1 MVGTEEQL
9 KTRNHMATNHYFNN
23 FSAVKINEQRMYED
37 LLGESIKI
45 NGHDIYYLPREEWD
59 DTDMVFGENTSS
71 RFERAYQME
80 MYIANVDGFEGD
92 NELFTKFGLEIRE
105 GSNFIVSK
113 KTFDKYIPTN
123 ITIRPRE
130 GDLIFV
136 PVMNR
141 IFEVKFVE
149 EELMFFTKGR
159 RVPYIYELRCEL
171 FRYNNEKIETGVDDI
186 DQIDVN
192 ASYTIELTV
201 GGSGNYNIGE
211 VVYQGANLTSA
222 AAIAKVSDWQ
232 PNERKLYL
240 VDIKGIFATTANIVG
255 LSSNTRT
262 IPSSTDTLGDHVFYD
277 LFNNKQIQTEANT
290 IIDFTE
296 INPFGT
302 P

>member
-1 MVGTEEQL
+1 
-9 KTRNHMATNHYFNN
+9 MATSHYFNN

-37 LLGESIKI
+37 LLVESIRI
-45 NGHDIYYLPREEWD
+45 MGHDIYYLPREEWD
-59 DTDMVFGENTSS
+59 DTDLVFGENMSS

-92 NELFTKFGLEIRE
+92 NEFFTKFGLEIRE
-105 GSNFIVSK
+105 GSNFIVTK
-113 KTFDKYIPTN
+113 RAFDKYVPSS

-130 GDLIFV
+130 GDLLYV
-136 PVMNR
+136 PVMKR

-149 EELMFFTKGR
+149 EELMFFAKGR

-186 DQIDVN
+186 DQIDAD
-192 ASYTIELTV
+192 ASYTIELV
-201 GGSGNYNIGE
+201 MGGSGNYNIGE
-211 VVYQGANLTSA
+211 IVYQGANLTSA
-222 AAIAKVSDWQ
+222 AATAKVGDWQ

-240 VDIKGIFATTANIVG
+240 MDINGTFSTTANVVG
-255 LSSNTRT
+255 VDSNTRT
-262 IPSSTDTLGDHVFYD
+262 IPSSTDTLGDHVYYD

>member
-1 MVGTEEQL
+1 
-9 KTRNHMATNHYFNN
+9 
-23 FSAVKINEQRMYED
+23 MYED
-37 LLGESIKI
+37 LLVESIRI
-45 NGHDIYYLPREEWD
+45 VGHDIYYLPREEWD
-59 DTDMVFGENTSS
+59 DTDMVFGENMSS

-105 GSNFIVSK
+105 GSNFIVTK
-113 KTFDKYIPTN
+113 RAFDKYVPSS

-130 GDLIFV
+130 GDLLYV
-136 PVMNR
+136 PVMKR

-186 DQIDVN
+186 DQIDVD
-192 ASYTIELTV
+192 ASYTIELIM
-201 GGSGNYNIGE
+201 GGSGNYNIDE
-211 VVYQGANLTSA
+211 IVYQGANLSSA
-222 AAIAKVSDWQ
+222 TATAKVGDWQ

-240 VDIKGIFATTANIVG
+240 VDIKGTFSTTSNVIG
-255 LSSNTRT
+255 MSSNTRT
-262 IPSSTDTLGDHVFYD
+262 TPTSTDTLGDHVFYD

>member
-1 MVGTEEQL
+1 
-9 KTRNHMATNHYFNN
+9 
-23 FSAVKINEQRMYED
+23 MYED
-37 LLGESIKI
+37 LLVESIRI
-45 NGHDIYYLPREEWD
+45 MGHDIYYLPREEWD
-59 DTDMVFGENTSS
+59 DTDLVFGENMSS

-92 NELFTKFGLEIRE
+92 NEFFTKFGLEIRE
-105 GSNFIVSK
+105 GSNFIVTK
-113 KTFDKYIPTN
+113 RAFDKYVPSS

-130 GDLIFV
+130 GDLLYV
-136 PVMNR
+136 PVMRR

-149 EELMFFTKGR
+149 EELMFFAKGR

-186 DQIDVN
+186 DQIDAD
-192 ASYTIELTV
+192 ASYTIELV
-201 GGSGNYNIGE
+201 MGGSGNYNIGE
-211 VVYQGANLTSA
+211 IVYQGANLTSA
-222 AAIAKVSDWQ
+222 AATAKVGDWQ

-240 VDIKGIFATTANIVG
+240 MDINGTFSTTANVVG
-255 LSSNTRT
+255 VDSNTRT
-262 IPSSTDTLGDHVFYD
+262 IPSSTDTLGDHVYYD